1 MDCLN
6 DYIGIKVCGDE
17 TPESGIFI
25 NSLPGISLE
34 SIDKVANE
42 DQITYLGLWADVQA
56 EAAARFELDFTTEVT
71 KCFKLNAYCDYED
84 LICENKEK
92 LINPWRYLLGNQ
104 LMLFRI
110 YSSRLNRF
118 TTVDLDQAREL
129 RDYYQVEYEKAI
141 QQAVQLVELGDCC
154 LECAGNPEYVVW
166 LP

>member
-1 MDCLN
+1 MTCLE

-17 TPESGIFI
+17 SPASGVFI

-34 SIDKVANE
+34 SIDKTANE

-56 EAAARFELDFTTEVT
+56 EAAARFELDFTSEVT
-71 KCFKLNAYCDYED
+71 KCFKLNVYCDYEE
-84 LICENKEK
+84 LICANKEK
-92 LINPWRYLLGNQ
+92 LLNPWRYLLGNQ

-129 RDYYQVEYEKAI
+129 RDHYQVEYEKALT
-141 QQAVQLVELGDCC
+141 QAVQLVELGDCC
-154 LECAGNPEYVVW
+154 LECGGNPESVIW